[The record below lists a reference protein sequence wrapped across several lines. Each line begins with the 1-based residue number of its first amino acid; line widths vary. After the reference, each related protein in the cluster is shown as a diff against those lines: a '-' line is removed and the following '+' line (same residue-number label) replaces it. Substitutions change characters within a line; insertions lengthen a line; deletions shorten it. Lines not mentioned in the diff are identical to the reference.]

1 MSTDKGYLMVRFE
14 ISDNKHT
21 SDKIVLK
28 GIVALLTHVNNKF
41 ILNNHIIKVTIN
53 KKNQKALS

>member
-1 MSTDKGYLMVRFE
+1 MVRFE

-53 KKNQKALS
+53 KKKQKVLSQRVGESVK